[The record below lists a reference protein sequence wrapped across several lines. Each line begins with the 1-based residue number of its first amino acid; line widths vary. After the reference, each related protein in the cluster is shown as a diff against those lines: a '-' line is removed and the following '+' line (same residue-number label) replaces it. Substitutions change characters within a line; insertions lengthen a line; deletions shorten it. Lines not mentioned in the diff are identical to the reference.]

1 MPRRACALPAHV
13 AVSTVAVAADMDEL
27 KTMWLNCTFVQYP
40 GESGMAPHVCKVS
53 RNASSRVSASLLSV
67 RFDKNQH
74 LSKLYEISTKL
85 VHKLVE
91 KHPLDMPEPGWDA
104 AFNTLP
110 IV

>member
-1 MPRRACALPAHV
+1 M
-13 AVSTVAVAADMDEL
+13 
-27 KTMWLNCTFVQYP
+27 
-40 GESGMAPHVCKVS
+40 S
-53 RNASSRVSASLLSV
+53 RNRVKPLISFVMSV